1 MGKSTYLQ
9 QKTLA
14 DALGANVYLALYRNS
29 PGDDDEGDEVAGYT
43 RLPVTFTTPS
53 RKKALMMCE
62 NSNTVTFP
70 TKSGGYGTITHV
82 GLRDAVVGGNLLYY
96 AQLKRAIRSTNDKT
110 AVEFLAGELKVSE
123 D

>member
-29 PGDDDEGDEVAGYT
+29 PGDDDEGDEITGYT
-43 RLPVTFTTPS
+43 RLPVTFTAPS

-62 NSNTVTFP
+62 NSNTVTYP
-70 TKSGGYGTITHV
+70 PKSGGYGTITHV
-82 GLRDAVVGGNLLYY
+82 GLRDAETGGNLLYY
-96 AQLKRAIRSTNDKT
+96 AQLKRAIRSTNDK
-110 AVEFLAGELKVSE
+110 APVEFLAGELKVSE